1 MPRTTGVQRLH
12 ILALLLA
19 VASCDPMCASADD
32 GDVVERF
39 KVEKDGDA
47 LLVPV
52 KVAGKEYLF
61 LVDTGSTM
69 TVFDR
74 TLLAG
79 KPKGDINVHTSA
91 SRCPFALYEVPKASL
106 GLLDFRACLA
116 REPSLWIDPRDDSC
130 VAGLDFTRFR
140 EVLGRDIY
148 GIIGMDFLHH
158 YVLQIDFDEG
168 ELQLLRRV
176 NLSDRSDSIELHY
189 NSEGVPLVRCRA
201 GHGGRLISYWTLD
214 STAVVVLTVSWL
226 TISSRVVAFVRPLRL
241 DI

>member
-1 MPRTTGVQRLH
+1 MPRTFTVQRLH
-12 ILALLLA
+12 ILALCMA
-19 VASCDPMCASADD
+19 VVSYEPIAASADD
-32 GDVVERF
+32 STVVERF
-39 KVEKDGDA
+39 KVGKDGDA

-91 SRCPFALYEVPKASL
+91 SRCPFALYEVPQASL

-116 REPSLWIDPRDDSC
+116 REPSPWIDPRDDSC
-130 VAGLDFTRFR
+130 VAGLDFTQFR
-140 EVLGRDIY
+140 EAIGRDIH
-148 GIIGMDFLHH
+148 GIIGMDFLHR
-158 YVLQIDFDEG
+158 YVLRIDFDEG

-176 NLSDRSDSIELHY
+176 NPSERSDSIELHY

-201 GHGGRLISYWTLD
+201 GHNGGD
-214 STAVVVLTVSWL
+214 
-226 TISSRVVAFVRPLRL
+226 
-241 DI
+241 